1 MIKGVN
7 RKIVEINRTG
17 NDYFEKAIL
26 FINPQKSY
34 SSTQQI
40 DQWAEEYLDSVLKPE
55 NGKKR
60 FKRWCQK
67 HSAWKWGL
75 IFLTGLLLGC
85 SVMLLFS

>member
-26 FINPQKSY
+26 LINPQKSY

-40 DQWAEEYLDSVLKPE
+40 YQWAEEYLDSMLESGSKQNRLK
-55 NGKKR
+55 K
-60 FKRWCQK
+60 WCQK
-67 HSAWKWGL
+67 HSVWKWGI

-85 SVMLLFS
+85 GIMLLFF